1 MASKLA
7 TPGVYIEEKSSFG
20 NTVVSVPTAV
30 PAFVG
35 YTQKAKRGTTDLTNI
50 PTRITSFSDYHDLF
64 GGSPNTKFEISSNE
78 SGSFSLKAV
87 KSTQFLMYD
96 SLRLFFNNGG
106 SECYIV
112 SVGDFSNGVSAK
124 KINDV
129 KNNGGIKALEKHLE
143 PTLLVVPDATLLS
156 TNDCYSIQSEML
168 SHCGQRM
175 KNRFAILDVHNGVAS
190 RTHDDD
196 DVITKFREGVG
207 SNHLSWGAAYYPFL
221 NTTITS
227 SSEVN
232 FQRISNPETLV
243 DILNEE
249 IDSLLESGSLSESK
263 ADAIKIEISKITDNE
278 FSDNGS
284 LHSVLSAVSPTY
296 NLINS
301 EILDRLNVMPPS
313 AAIAGSYSMVDATF
327 NVGKSPA
334 NISLGSVVSPVVNI
348 NSDDQEDMNTPL
360 NGKAINAIRSFTGK
374 GTLVW
379 GARTL
384 DGNSQDWKYISVR
397 RTMTFIEQSIKS
409 SVEAFVFSPNNST
422 TWSTLRASVSNFLNN
437 QWIGGLLVG
446 SSPDQAYEI
455 EIGLGSTM
463 TSNDILDGI
472 LKMTIKV
479 AIVRPAEFIVLT
491 FEQKQQES

>member
-1 MASKLA
+1 MSSKLA

-35 YTQKAKRGTTDLTNI
+35 FTEKATRGNKDLTNV
-50 PTRITSFSDYHDLF
+50 PTRITSFSEYTNLF
-64 GGSPNTKFEISSNE
+64 GGSPNTKFEISSTEN
-78 SGSFSLKAV
+78 SGFSIKPV
-87 KSTQFLMYD
+87 KSTRFLTYD
-96 SLRLFFNNGG
+96 SIRLFFNNGG
-106 SECYIV
+106 SDCYIV
-112 SVGDFSNGVSAK
+112 SVGDYSSGVSSK
-124 KINDV
+124 KLCDK
-129 KNNGGIKALEKHLE
+129 KNNGGIMSLEKHLE
-143 PTLLVVPDATLLS
+143 PTILVVPDATLLS
-156 TNDCYSIQSEML
+156 QNDCYSIQAEML
-168 SHCGQRM
+168 SHCGQKM
-175 KNRFAILDVHNGVAS
+175 QNRFAILDVYDGTMS
-190 RTHDDD
+190 RTHDED

-207 SNHLSWGAAYYPFL
+207 SNFLSWGAAYYPYL
-221 NTTITS
+221 NTTVTS

-243 DILNEE
+243 DVLNAEV
-249 IDSLLESGSLSESK
+249 DSNLEANKISESK
-263 ADAIKIEISKITDNE
+263 SDAIKNEISKIVDPE
-278 FSDNGS
+278 FSDYES
-284 LHSVLSAVSPTY
+284 LHSVLTSVSSTY
-296 NLINS
+296 NLMVLQ
-301 EILDRLNVMPPS
+301 ILDTLNIMPPS
-313 AAIAGSYSMVDATF
+313 SAMAGAYSMVDSVF

-334 NISLGSVVSPVVNI
+334 NISLGSVVSPCVNI
-348 NSDDQEDMNTPL
+348 TSNDQEDMNTPL

-384 DGNSQDWKYISVR
+384 NGNSQDWKYVSVR

-422 TWSTLRASVSNFLNN
+422 TWSTLRATVSNFLNN

-446 SSPDQAYEI
+446 SSPDQAFEI

-463 TSNDILDGI
+463 TANDILDGI